1 MKKFFTLI
9 ATALL
14 ALTANAE
21 TIASWKAGTATGTWT
36 VEQAADGYIVTDG
49 TGKYNNNTTSVN
61 AIKFTKSIVSS
72 GAFQAA
78 YKVTVDGGF
87 KAGDKI
93 TVQPFTSM
101 STTDYTGGA
110 KYANIL
116 LYCVK
121 DDAPKSIADI
131 TGSAA
136 GALTVTDGHEEA
148 GDPKTFSYTLEADY
162 DALYFGR
169 GGNTNIFVMSLEI
182 VRGEDTPGGGEEEPT
197 GDYSEIA
204 SWKTGTAAGT
214 WTVEESATGS
224 IVTDGTGKY
233 NSNTTTVNAV
243 KFTKSI
249 VSSGE
254 FQAAYKV
261 TVEGG
266 FKAGDKI
273 TVQPFTAMSTTD
285 YTGGA
290 KYANILVYSADK
302 TQIANLTNSAAG
314 ALTVTDGH
322 EEAGDPKTFSYT
334 LEADYD
340 ALYFGR
346 GGNTNIFVMNL
357 VIERE
362 GTTAVE
368 AIAENAP
375 AVAKAVKVMKNGK
388 LYIGNYN
395 VVGQQ
400 VK

>member
-21 TIASWKAGTATGTWT
+21 TIASWKTGTATGTWT

-61 AIKFTKSIVSS
+61 AVKFTKSIVSS

-87 KAGDKI
+87 KTGDKI

-101 STTDYTGGA
+101 NTTDYTGGT

-148 GDPKTFSYTLEADY
+148 GEPKTFSYTLEADY
-162 DALYFGR
+162 DVLYFGR
-169 GGNTNIFVMSLEI
+169 GGNTNIYL
-182 VRGEDTPGGGEEEPT
+182 R
-197 GDYSEIA
+197 
-204 SWKTGTAAGT
+204 
-214 WTVEESATGS
+214 
-224 IVTDGTGKY
+224 
-233 NSNTTTVNAV
+233 
-243 KFTKSI
+243 
-249 VSSGE
+249 
-254 FQAAYKV
+254 
-261 TVEGG
+261 
-266 FKAGDKI
+266 
-273 TVQPFTAMSTTD
+273 
-285 YTGGA
+285 
-290 KYANILVYSADK
+290 
-302 TQIANLTNSAAG
+302 
-314 ALTVTDGH
+314 
-322 EEAGDPKTFSYT
+322 
-334 LEADYD
+334 
-340 ALYFGR
+340 
-346 GGNTNIFVMNL
+346 NL
-357 VIERE
+357 VIERKE
-362 GTTAVE
+362 ATAVE

-375 AVAKAVKVMKNGK
+375 VVAKAVKVIKNGK

-395 VVGQQ
+395 VAGQQ